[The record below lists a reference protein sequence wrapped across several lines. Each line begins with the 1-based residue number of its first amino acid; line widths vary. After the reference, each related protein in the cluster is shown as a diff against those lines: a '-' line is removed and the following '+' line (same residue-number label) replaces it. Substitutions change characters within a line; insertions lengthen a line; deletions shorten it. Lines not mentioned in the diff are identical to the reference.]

1 MKDLNQRLNSLDILR
16 GFDIFVLVCFGPLL
30 KWASQKYACIPV
42 CIETQFHHV
51 KWEGFAFWD
60 IIMPLFMFM
69 AGAAMP
75 FSFAKYNGS
84 GTYIRIFR
92 RVLMLF
98 FLGMLVQGNL
108 LTAKFWQTFDISI
121 LRFYSNTLQAIAVG
135 YLISSIFLLNFK
147 IRGQIIATLTIFIL
161 YWVLLTFC
169 GDYTPKGNF
178 AYYVDAIVL
187 GKFRSASSEYTWV
200 LSSLNFGVT
209 VMLGVFCGHIMRRQN
224 TKTSNAISMFVF
236 ALILLAIGYLL
247 SFQTPIIKKIWN
259 SSFTLWSGGLCVL
272 LMATFYYVVDCLNFS
287 KGINWLKIYG
297 MNAIAAYMLYSL
309 TKIYV
314 FPASFEKNLPTIIVE
329 FYTPIQCVLIFAVL
343 YTMYKTKTFLK
354 V

>member
-1 MKDLNQRLNSLDILR
+1 MKNLNQRLNSLDILR

-30 KWASQKYACIPV
+30 KWIAEKYNCIPACV
-42 CIETQFHHV
+42 ETQFHHV

-92 RVLMLF
+92 RVLVLF
-98 FLGMLVQGNL
+98 FFGMLVQGNL
-108 LTAKFWQTFDISI
+108 LIAKFWETGDISM

-135 YLISSIFLLNFK
+135 YLISAIFLLNFK
-147 IRGQIIATLTIFIL
+147 IRGQIIATLTIFVV
-161 YWVLLTFC
+161 YWALLTFC

-187 GKFRSASSEYTWV
+187 GKFRSAWSEYTWV

-209 VMLGVFCGHIMRRQN
+209 VMFGVFCGHIMRSKN
-224 TKTSNAISMFVF
+224 TKMANTIAMFIF
-236 ALILLAIGYLL
+236 ALALLLGGYLL
-247 SFQTPIIKKIWN
+247 SLQMPIIKKIWN
-259 SSFTLWSGGLCVL
+259 SSFTLWSGGWCVL
-272 LMATFYYVVDCLNFS
+272 LMTVFYLIIDVFNFS

-297 MNAIAAYMLYSL
+297 MNAIAAYMLYQL

-314 FPASFEKNLPTIIVE
+314 FPASFEKSLPSVIVE
-329 FYTPIQCVLIFAVL
+329 YYTPIQCVLIFAVL
-343 YTMYKTKTFLK
+343 YVMYKTKIFLK